1 VLGAQPWR
9 MLGGLVLGLAAGLAA
24 ALLDENVREF
34 ALGAAA
40 IVGGLWLNALK
51 MTVIP
56 LIVALLILGIARGA
70 EAARAGGLAARV
82 MAWFIAIY
90 FGSALF
96 GALAITVLLGVFPLP
111 EPAIQ
116 ALQSGLAAIGPAT
129 TASSPPPVSDFF
141 AGLIPDN
148 AIASAAQGNVL
159 QLVIFTFLFALA
171 ATRIPERSRDSLL
184 SFFEAVR
191 DTLLVLIGWVL
202 WIAPIGVFAL
212 AFALASGAGGAAV
225 AALAHYIV
233 LLCAIGALVGLSG
246 YALAVFAGRRAL
258 PAFAKAMLLP
268 QSVAVS
274 TRSSLASLPAMLVAA
289 RRLGVRERVADV
301 AFPMIGALFRPTGPA
316 MNVAVAFYVAHWLGL
331 EPSAVQIAAA
341 IAVATIIS
349 FGSISVP
356 GEASFI
362 TSIAP
367 VAMALGVP
375 IAPLALLVAVEMIPD
390 IFRTVGNVTID
401 VAVTTAVDQ
410 QEPGKAVES

>member
-1 VLGAQPWR
+1 MLGA
-9 MLGGLVLGLAAGLAA
+9 LVLGLVAGLAA
-24 ALLDENVREF
+24 AFLDEGIREP
-34 ALGAAA
+34 ALRAAA

-51 MTVIP
+51 MIVIP
-56 LIVALLILGIARGA
+56 LIVALLILGIAQGA
-70 EAARAGGLAARV
+70 EAARAGGLAARTMV
-82 MAWFIAIY
+82 WFVAVY
-90 FGSALF
+90 FCSAVF
-96 GALAITVLLGVFPLP
+96 GALTITVLLGAFPLP
-111 EPAIQ
+111 DAAIQ
-116 ALQSGLAAIGPAT
+116 ALRSGLATLGTT
-129 TASSPPPVSDFF
+129 TASAPPVSEFL
-141 AGLIPDN
+141 GNIVPDN
-148 AIASAAQGNVL
+148 AIAAAAEGNVL
-159 QLVIFTFLFALA
+159 QLVVFTFLFALA

-212 AFALASGAGGAAV
+212 AFALATGAGGAAV
-225 AALAHYIV
+225 AALAHYVV
-233 LLCAIGALVGLSG
+233 LLCAIGALFGLSG
-246 YALAVFAGRRAL
+246 YALAVFAGRRPL

-274 TRSSLASLPAMLVAA
+274 TRSSLASIPAMLVAA

-301 AFPMIGALFRPTGPA
+301 TFPMIGALFRPTGPA

-331 EPSAVQIAAA
+331 EPSAAQIAAA
-341 IAVATIIS
+341 IAIATVIS
-349 FGSISVP
+349 FGAISVP

-401 VAVTTAVDQ
+401 VAVTTAVD
-410 QEPGKAVES
+410 EGTSDESAQS